1 MLQSWALLLG
11 ICLVAPTSS
20 AYAQNNDWEKI
31 DAAFGRNAV
40 VTADVH
46 RHSFPRSD
54 LPVTLDGVTLK
65 PGFALAV
72 GWLSSRWEATPS
84 VYQIFLRAPR
94 ATSRLQLVPASLA
107 TSRRCGGAHRNVPP
121 A

>member
-20 AYAQNNDWEKI
+20 AYAQNIDWEKI

-65 PGFALAV
+65 PGFALG
-72 GWLSSRWEATPS
+72 GWMAFEPMGSDALGLPDFSSRAARYVT
-84 VYQIFLRAPR
+84 A
-94 ATSRLQLVPASLA
+94 
-107 TSRRCGGAHRNVPP
+107 
-121 A
+121 